1 MVKLTKVLEDV
12 VFTSNTDSKGF
23 DDIEIVDIAY
33 SSLKCQEGYMFVA
46 LKGETVDGH
55 KYVFDAYSRGAR
67 VFVLQ
72 DDIEMADDAIKI
84 IVEDSRIALS
94 KISANYFGNPSKSLK
109 IIGVTGTKGKTTITN
124 YISEVLNRAGIN
136 TGVVGTNGCLLYTS
150 CQRGPK
156 VGVDQFME
164 FETIT
169 FAPIDL
175 EGVNPE

>member
-12 VFTSNTDSKGF
+12 VFTSNTDSKSF

-136 TGVVGTNGCLLYTS
+136 TGVVGTNGTFYNNISETTVNTTPESYELHRIFRKMLDS
-150 CQRGPK
+150 
-156 VGVDQFME
+156 GVECVSM
-164 FETIT
+164 
-169 FAPIDL
+169 
-175 EGVNPE
+175 

>member
-12 VFTSNTDSKGF
+12 VFTSNTDSKSF

-94 KISANYFGNPSKSLK
+94 KIICKLFWKSIK
-109 IIGVTGTKGKTTITN
+109 IIKN
-124 YISEVLNRAGIN
+124 NRCYRN
-136 TGVVGTNGCLLYTS
+136 K
-150 CQRGPK
+150 R
-156 VGVDQFME
+156 
-164 FETIT
+164 
-169 FAPIDL
+169 
-175 EGVNPE
+175 

>member
-12 VFTSNTDSKGF
+12 VFTSNTDSKSF

-124 YISEVLNRAGIN
+124 YISEVLNRSFNIQIYLKSEVASLN
-136 TGVVGTNGCLLYTS
+136 LS
-150 CQRGPK
+150 
-156 VGVDQFME
+156 
-164 FETIT
+164 ETINK
-169 FAPIDL
+169 ADEGEEILKNIVNKDIL
-175 EGVNPE
+175 EIKDSIEK